1 MKQYRNEYKCV
12 SETKHQIP
20 DINTISELRT
30 FKIRI
35 IFSLL
40 FILFY
45 YIYGIWNCRKCKLMK
60 FFFLI
65 GLTGKSVVFLFC
77 FCGGNVTCSPN
88 Q

>member
-40 FILFY
+40 FYFILLY
-45 YIYGIWNCRKCKLMK
+45 LWYLELQKMQVND

>member
-20 DINTISELRT
+20 DINTISEPRT

-40 FILFY
+40 FFY
-45 YIYGIWNCRKCKLMK
+45 FIIFMVFGIAENA
-60 FFFLI
+60 
-65 GLTGKSVVFLFC
+65 S
-77 FCGGNVTCSPN
+77 
-88 Q
+88 

>member
-1 MKQYRNEYKCV
+1 MKQYQNEYKCV

-20 DINTISELRT
+20 DINTISEPRT

-40 FILFY
+40 FFILLY
-45 YIYGIWNCRKCKLMK
+45 LWYLELQKMQVND

-65 GLTGKSVVFLFC
+65 GLTG
-77 FCGGNVTCSPN
+77 
-88 Q
+88 

>member
-20 DINTISELRT
+20 NINTISEPRT

-40 FILFY
+40 FFILLY
-45 YIYGIWNCRKCKLMK
+45 LWYLELQKMQVND
-60 FFFLI
+60 FFF
-65 GLTGKSVVFLFC
+65 
-77 FCGGNVTCSPN
+77 
-88 Q
+88 